1 MTAQHPERT
10 PSAPDLDSTRDAV
23 IHGGR
28 RPASSKRTVGV
39 AAPLLLVLAMAP
51 AAEAAKRAPEIR
63 HSIWSDL
70 ALDRRELGN
79 ATVLVV
85 SPEPAAATI
94 AACLG
99 AVEATGRTTVS
110 CDAAP
115 AGELTT
121 VVERLKSLMAS
132 SVTTESSIAPRESE
146 EKAFEPG
153 DANASNDGVRDHA
166 TRHAVALALEGSR
179 ASEAASAR
187 RALVVTGPVTMTEVA
202 TVVTKVFADDAVP
215 APTPPPRVF
224 HQTSER
230 LTVLDAELTTPLVRT
245 AWIVSDTTP
254 EEDAALRVAFDLLAA
269 RRSSRLHRLLVHERS
284 LSHFTEAWRV
294 ALDGGQLLGVGFDLS
309 SRASVDRARRF
320 VDGTLK
326 QLRLVG
332 PAPVEFDRARAHL
345 ELDALLSW
353 ERLETRARDLV
364 DAELTTGN
372 AGRLLARNAA
382 LAGLT
387 RDTVRRL
394 SGARLLDSRR
404 TTVEVYPALWPVDD
418 PRLSRHSLYTVAAG
432 DTLDTLAAR
441 FHVTVAQIARAN
453 DLDPKYGVAVGQPL
467 WIPP

>member
-1 MTAQHPERT
+1 MAK
-10 PSAPDLDSTRDAV
+10 SA
-23 IHGGR
+23 G
-28 RPASSKRTVGV
+28 
-39 AAPLLLVLAMAP
+39 
-51 AAEAAKRAPEIR
+51 AAKRPPEIR

-70 ALDRRELGN
+70 AVERRKLGN

-85 SPEPAAATI
+85 SPEPAAATV
-94 AACLG
+94 AVCLG
-99 AVEATGRTTVS
+99 AMDATGGTTVS
-110 CDAAP
+110 CDVAP
-115 AGELTT
+115 AAELTT
-121 VVERLKSLMAS
+121 VVERLKSLTAS
-132 SVTTESSIAPRESE
+132 PSASEASTAPRESPTPTQDVGE
-146 EKAFEPG
+146 AADTG
-153 DANASNDGVRDHA
+153 DRVRDQA

-179 ASEAASAR
+179 APDTASAR
-187 RALVVTGPVTMTEVA
+187 RVLVVVGRVTMTDA
-202 TVVTKVFADDAVP
+202 APLVTKLFNADGAVPPPP
-215 APTPPPRVF
+215 APTRVF

-230 LTVLDAELTTPLVRT
+230 LTVLDSELTTPLVRT

-269 RRSSRLHRLLVHERS
+269 RRSSRLHRLLVRERS
-284 LSHFTEAWRV
+284 LSHFVEAWHV
-294 ALDGGQLLGVGFDLS
+294 ALDGGELLGVGFDLS

-345 ELDALLSW
+345 ALGALLSW
-353 ERLETRARDLV
+353 ERIDTRARDLV
-364 DAELTTGN
+364 EAELTTGN
-372 AGRLLARNAA
+372 AARLLARNAA

-394 SGARLLDSRR
+394 SGARLLDSHR

-418 PRLSRHSLYTVAAG
+418 PRLSRHVLYTVVAG
-432 DTLDTLAAR
+432 DTLDGLAAR

>member
-1 MTAQHPERT
+1 MTRREPRG
-10 PSAPDLDSTRDAV
+10 APRSTSRRRILGFAV
-23 IHGGR
+23 
-28 RPASSKRTVGV
+28 PALLGLTMAT
-39 AAPLLLVLAMAP
+39 AAG
-51 AAEAAKRAPEIR
+51 AAKHPPEIR
-63 HSIWSDL
+63 HSIWSHL
-70 ALDRRELGN
+70 ALERRELGN

-85 SPEPAAATI
+85 SPEPDAATI

-99 AVEATGRTTVS
+99 VVEATGRTTVS

-115 AGELTT
+115 AVELTT
-121 VVERLKSLMAS
+121 VVERLKSRTAS
-132 SVTTESSIAPRESE
+132 APASDPSTAPHESE
-146 EKAFEPG
+146 AKPLGASEANDTG
-153 DANASNDGVRDHA
+153 DRVRDQA
-166 TRHAVALALEGSR
+166 TQRAVALALEGSR
-179 ASEAASAR
+179 APDRASER
-187 RALVVTGPVTMTEVA
+187 RVLVVAGPVTVTDAAAVA
-202 TVVTKVFADDAVP
+202 TKLFDADGAVP
-215 APTPPPRVF
+215 PPPAPPLVF

-245 AWIVSDTTP
+245 AWLVSETTP
-254 EEDAALRVAFDLLAA
+254 EEDAALRLAFDLLAA

-284 LSHFTEAWRV
+284 LSHFAESWRV
-294 ALDGGQLLGVGFDLS
+294 TLDGGELLGVGFDLS

-364 DAELTTGN
+364 EAEVTAGN
-372 AGRLLARNAA
+372 AARLLARNAA

-387 RDTVRRL
+387 RDTVRRI

-418 PRLSRHSLYTVAAG
+418 PRLSRHSLYTVVAG

-453 DLDPKYGVAVGQPL
+453 DLDPRYGVSVGQPL